1 MNFAEIRFWGLLG
14 VGLGVILLLR
24 LVVSRIRR
32 ESLGVFDRIALA
44 TLGLGLLAAVSWITL
59 LIFIVVALTSYL
71 GVKLI
76 LQHDR
81 ARSKRYLTVLLP
93 LQLMPLLYYKYGDFL
108 ANSVLDLHVGWVRGL
123 VIPVGISFYTFQKIA
138 FVLDTLALNRPL
150 PRFLD
155 YLNFVAFFP
164 QIVAGPI
171 ERRDNLQPQMER
183 FRFQWLP
190 EAVNEGATWIAV
202 GFFFK
207 CCLADNL
214 ARYFSGAST
223 SNPFAIWF
231 DNLLFGLRIYYDF
244 AGYSLIAIGLAR
256 CLGIKLTL
264 NFASP
269 YCATSI
275 TDFWRRWH
283 ITLSQWFRDYVYIPL
298 GGGRSQWWAFNILAV
313 FVISGFWHG
322 AGWNFLL
329 WGLLHGLFLVV
340 NRLCSKRFRVPGIMG
355 WALTMAGSFFA
366 WLFFYEV
373 RTPMLIAKVN
383 TLLTPTSYNMT
394 ALRALSAQWLPA
406 HQFVLLCL
414 LALATFCL
422 FLEVLSVYRAREPYI
437 YLRQRWA
444 ASVLVVLTV
453 ILAPG
458 ENNPFMYFAF

>member
-1 MNFAEIRFWGLLG
+1 MNFAELRFWGLLG
-14 VGLGVILLLR
+14 TGLGLILLLR
-24 LVVSRIRR
+24 LVVWRFRR
-32 ESLGVFDRIALA
+32 ESLDVYDRAALA
-44 TLGLGLLAAVSWITL
+44 TLGLALLAAVSWVTL
-59 LIFIVVALTSYL
+59 LIFAVVAMTSYI

-76 LQHDR
+76 LRHDPT
-81 ARSKRYLTVLLP
+81 RSKRYLAILLP

-108 ANSVLDLHVGWVRGL
+108 TNSVLDLNVAWLRGL
-123 VIPVGISFYTFQKIA
+123 VIPVGISFYTFQKVA
-138 FVLDTLALNRPL
+138 FVLDTLALKRPV

-171 ERRDNLQPQMER
+171 ERRDDLQPQMER
-183 FRFQWLP
+183 FRFRWSP
-190 EAVNEGATWIAV
+190 EALNDGATWIAV
-202 GFFFK
+202 GLFFK

-244 AGYSLIAIGLAR
+244 AGYSLIAVGLAR

-298 GGGRSQWWAFNILAV
+298 GGGRTQWWAFNVLAV
-313 FVISGFWHG
+313 FAVSGFWHG
-322 AGWNFLL
+322 AGWNFLW
-329 WGLLHGLFLVV
+329 WGLLHGMFLVV
-340 NRLCSKRFRVPGIMG
+340 NRFFAKYAKVPGIVG
-355 WALTMAGSFFA
+355 WALTMCGSFFA

-373 RTPMLIAKVN
+373 RTPVLIAKVK
-383 TLLTPTSYNMT
+383 TVLTPGAYHLD
-394 ALRALSAQWLPA
+394 ALRALPMQWPSG
-406 HQFVLLCL
+406 QFVVLGSLLVLASFCFL
-414 LALATFCL
+414 LEL
-422 FLEVLSVYRAREPYI
+422 LSVYRQQQPYF

-444 ASVLVVLTV
+444 TSVLVALTV

-458 ENNPFMYFAF
+458 ENNAFIYFAF